1 VDPLWAWLRSIVLV
15 LLFVLGVE
23 LLLPWSAFRRYV
35 KLVAGMIL
43 VLVVLE
49 PVLAWLGGRA
59 AVPGL
64 SRVWGR
70 SGPGAGVFAAGTPPA
85 SSARQAQSTVERQV
99 QEAFRQR
106 VASSVR
112 DLLLDSGA
120 ISTARV
126 EVTLAGVEIVGVVAR
141 VRPRAGRLSPGERE
155 RLGDLVARYLGIPRE
170 RVAVEEG

>member
-1 VDPLWAWLRSIVLV
+1 MLWAWLRNIVLL
-15 LLFVLGVE
+15 LLFILGVD
-23 LLLPWSAFRRYV
+23 LLLPRSAFRRYLR
-35 KLVAGMIL
+35 LVSGMIL

-49 PVLAWLGGRA
+49 PVLAWVGVGV

-64 SRVWGR
+64 SPL
-70 SGPGAGVFAAGTPPA
+70 GPSAGAWPDGTLPP
-85 SSARQAQSTVERQV
+85 STVRQVQCTVERQV
-99 QEAFRQR
+99 EEAFRQR

-120 ISTARV
+120 VSLARV
-126 EVTLAGVEIVGVVAR
+126 EVTLAGAEVAAVRVR
-141 VRPRAGRLSPGERE
+141 VRPRAGHLSAGERE